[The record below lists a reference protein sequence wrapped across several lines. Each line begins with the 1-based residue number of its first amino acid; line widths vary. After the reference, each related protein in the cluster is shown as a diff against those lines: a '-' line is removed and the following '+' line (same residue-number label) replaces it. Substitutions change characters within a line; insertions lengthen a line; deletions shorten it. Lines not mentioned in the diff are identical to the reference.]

1 MRYRDKMPDTKRL
14 ALLGLSVSIALILSY
29 IEFLLPPIFSA
40 VPGIKLGLANIITV
54 YLLFSISARDAAIVS
69 TVRVILSSLLFGT
82 ALTFIYS
89 LAGAVLSLVTMII
102 LKRIDFFSAVG
113 VSIAGA
119 VMHNVGQILTAI
131 LVLRTAEIGYYLI
144 VLTLTGILSGVFVG
158 ILGASLVKYI
168 KIDWR
173 TKK

>member
-1 MRYRDKMPDTKRL
+1 MRYPDKKIDTKRL

-40 VPGIKLGLANIITV
+40 VPGIKLGLANIIII
-54 YLLFSISARDAAIVS
+54 YLLFALSAKDAAIVS
-69 TVRVILSSLLFGT
+69 IVRVILSSLLFGT
-82 ALTFIYS
+82 ALTLLYS
-89 LAGAVLSLVTMII
+89 LSGAVLSLAVMII
-102 LKRIDFFSAVG
+102 LKKADLFSKVG

-131 LVLRTAEIGYYLI
+131 AVLRTAEIGYYLI

-158 ILGASLVKYI
+158 IAGASLIKYI
-168 KIDWR
+168 KIEWR